1 MAGGAVRC
9 GDMGWARVSCGSR
22 FRPLSEL
29 QFHLRKPEPRTHHC
43 HSNSLHIHTQK
54 IRYIDKCVRSN
65 SIRDLRKMWPLV
77 AGAFIGTEEII
88 ANSYNHFTYGPEP
101 PLPLRHTCPS
111 SDYGVIGP
119 WVVLGGRGGKPNP
132 HARIPWL
139 PPLIGYK

>member
-9 GDMGWARVSCGSR
+9 GDMGWARVPCGSQ
-22 FRPLSEL
+22 FGLLSEL

-88 ANSYNHFTYGPEP
+88 ANSCKHLAYGSAP
-101 PLPLRHTCPS
+101 PPRLRNTCTS
-111 SDYGVIGP
+111 SDYGVTGP
-119 WVVLGGRGGKPNP
+119 WVVLGGGGVNQILTPGY
-132 HARIPWL
+132 L
-139 PPLIGYK
+139 DCPL